1 MADPAEILLR
11 PLERSDFPLLARWL
25 EEPLVARWW
34 AHETTLEAVERDF
47 GPAVDGA
54 EPTRM
59 YLGWAEGRPVG
70 LVQVYAIAAYPEYVA
85 EFAGVCAVPPGA
97 LSVDYLIGEPSARGR
112 GLGAGLIA
120 AAVAR
125 GFADHPDAQDVLVPV
140 AAANVVSWRAL
151 RRAGAVWY
159 AEGEMTP
166 DNPVDPRE
174 HVVHRFVRPAAP

>member
-1 MADPAEILLR
+1 MSDLAEVHLQPLR
-11 PLERSDFPLLARWL
+11 RADFPLLARWL
-25 EEPLVARWW
+25 VEPLVARWW
-34 AHETTLEAVERDF
+34 AHETTPEAVERDF

-54 EPTRM
+54 EPTRV
-59 YLGWAEGRPVG
+59 YLGWADGRPIG
-70 LVQVYAIAAYPEYVA
+70 LVQVHAIADDPEYVA
-85 EFAGVCAVPPGA
+85 EFDGVCAVPPGA
-97 LSVDYLIGEPSARGR
+97 LSIDYLIGEPEARGR

-140 AAANVVSWRAL
+140 AAGNVASWRAL
-151 RRAGAVWY
+151 RRAGARWY

-174 HVVHRFVRPAAP
+174 HVVHRFVRPA

>member
-1 MADPAEILLR
+1 M
-11 PLERSDFPLLARWL
+11 
-25 EEPLVARWW
+25 
-34 AHETTLEAVERDF
+34 
-47 GPAVDGA
+47 
-54 EPTRM
+54 
-59 YLGWAEGRPVG
+59 
-70 LVQVYAIAAYPEYVA
+70 
-85 EFAGVCAVPPGA
+85 
-97 LSVDYLIGEPSARGR
+97 
-112 GLGAGLIA
+112 IA

-140 AAANVVSWRAL
+140 AAANVASWRAL